1 MPALYGRPYG
11 RYSRRSS
18 GLLSV
23 CIGLLVA
30 VAAGAAPLAE
40 PADPSLPIRG
50 DNWALFLEV
59 AASGDAGAESVNS
72 PWFGVSPTSTDAF
85 DRFQDFIAP
94 PPTPFAGRPSAHL
107 ENLALS
113 GDFQTLIADF
123 RAFPSDPFAELVWT
137 LVVDNPSE
145 ADWVL
150 SWDSAGIPRLWAAA
164 TIDDGSSAYDMRA
177 TSVISVPA
185 GAETRYDITL
195 SRAAVGAPVDPPGVG
210 LFGLLRAGQMLSANV
225 PNAVYGG
232 LPLFLTSDPVDGN
245 PTDVVVLPAG
255 FAASETS
262 LMRDVRITRDGV
274 DLTDFSEPVEIELAF
289 DDGDIPD
296 G

>member
-1 MPALYGRPYG
+1 M
-11 RYSRRSS
+11 
-18 GLLSV
+18 

-50 DNWALFLEV
+50 DNWALFL
-59 AASGDAGAESVNS
+59 ESVNS

-164 TIDDGSSAYDMRA
+164 
-177 TSVISVPA
+177 
-185 GAETRYDITL
+185 
-195 SRAAVGAPVDPPGVG
+195 
-210 LFGLLRAGQMLSANV
+210 
-225 PNAVYGG
+225 
-232 LPLFLTSDPVDGN
+232 
-245 PTDVVVLPAG
+245 
-255 FAASETS
+255 
-262 LMRDVRITRDGV
+262 
-274 DLTDFSEPVEIELAF
+274 
-289 DDGDIPD
+289 
-296 G
+296 